1 MLEGRPSSAVST
13 AFDGSLPPRSA
24 RFGVQTP
31 RRDTARCL
39 DLRATAPVTE
49 RSRPRQR
56 ALQGT
61 CRQPE
66 PTVRGRARAP
76 LERLGFSF
84 ELPTR
89 ARSPRHQLAVASRP
103 PGRWRSAY
111 ARMPFF
117 GARAADVVALGVNAA
132 TSVSSGPGTS
142 TAATWMRFLLVGELR
157 RIATV
162 PLGWVVTH
170 LAGCLPRRRACTGAS
185 TRDLAVSWVR
195 PFTGAA
201 LNKCVVARPVVPR
214 RVNDLLLGILPVG
227 WIACSVT
234 AFAACQMVRRPSGRP
249 RGLRSTRV

>member
-1 MLEGRPSSAVST
+1 MLEVRPSSAVST

-89 ARSPRHQLAVASRP
+89 ARSPRHQLRWRAALRGGGEVHTLGRRLRRESRRCCCVGCQRRRVCVVWSRDFDGCNVDALPPRGGAETDRDGPLRVGRDAPRRLPSEATGLHGRFYSRP
-103 PGRWRSAY
+103 CG
-111 ARMPFF
+111 
-117 GARAADVVALGVNAA
+117 
-132 TSVSSGPGTS
+132 
-142 TAATWMRFLLVGELR
+142 
-157 RIATV
+157 
-162 PLGWVVTH
+162 
-170 LAGCLPRRRACTGAS
+170 
-185 TRDLAVSWVR
+185 
-195 PFTGAA
+195 
-201 LNKCVVARPVVPR
+201 
-214 RVNDLLLGILPVG
+214 LLGE
-227 WIACSVT
+227 
-234 AFAACQMVRRPSGRP
+234 AFHWRR
-249 RGLRSTRV
+249 TE